1 MKMKLF
7 FTSILLHLCCFV
19 FVINA
24 AVPFSPKISNTN
36 VGMPRGPTT
45 TFGSMSRD
53 PVKFNKDHVPQFN
66 KPFTSIAESK
76 ALLHAN
82 STPLGLN
89 DPRKNINFPKI
100 TNSLKTSP
108 TDLNSNTKLESSI
121 KSTKKSTNNESS
133 NQHRPHDHSPHGHP
147 PHEHTPH
154 KHFQH
159 EHSSH
164 KHSSHKHSS
173 HKHAPHAHSSDEHPS
188 EYNDNISNVNH
199 DDTSSKKDFP
209 RIILS
214 GNAAHLVYNEY
225 EFNEVIRKTMNNKN
239 SPKKEFINGETIKI
253 MVFSIFGVSIFI
265 VCISFISSCCK

>member
-82 STPLGLN
+82 SKTPLGLN

-121 KSTKKSTNNESS
+121 KSTKKSTNNE
-133 NQHRPHDHSPHGHP
+133 
-147 PHEHTPH
+147 
-154 KHFQH
+154 
-159 EHSSH
+159 
-164 KHSSHKHSS
+164 
-173 HKHAPHAHSSDEHPS
+173 
-188 EYNDNISNVNH
+188 
-199 DDTSSKKDFP
+199 SSKKDFP